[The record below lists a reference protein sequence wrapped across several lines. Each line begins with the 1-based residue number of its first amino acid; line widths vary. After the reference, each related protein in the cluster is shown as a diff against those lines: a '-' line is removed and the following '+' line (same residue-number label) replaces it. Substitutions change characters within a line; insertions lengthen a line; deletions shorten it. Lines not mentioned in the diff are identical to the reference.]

1 MQGIFTREEL
11 ENYSLK
17 FLCGLYETTA
27 GNLNQTAKGVDI
39 FFKTVSTGAYE
50 RPTYGFEATSQ
61 IVMELVQKGLIEA
74 RNIGEI
80 RLSAKGLDKCR
91 DNCK

>member
-1 MQGIFTREEL
+1 MQGIFTEEEM

-39 FFKTVSTGAYE
+39 FFKSVSTGAYE
-50 RPTYGFEATSQ
+50 RPSYGVEATRE
-61 IVMELVQKGLIEA
+61 IVMELLRKGLIEA
-74 RNIGEI
+74 RTIGEI
-80 RLSAKGLDKCR
+80 RLSSKGLDKCR

>member
-17 FLCGLYETTA
+17 FLCGLYETTG
-27 GNLNQTAKGVDI
+27 GNLNQTTKGVDI
-39 FFKTVSTGAYE
+39 FSKTVSSAAYE
-50 RPTYGFEATSQ
+50 RPAYGFEATSE
-61 IVMELVQKGLIEA
+61 IVFELVQKGLIGA

-80 RLSAKGLDKCR
+80 KLSSKGLDKCR
-91 DNCK
+91 DSCK